1 MQTSAVKYAPYKLK
15 IIDQTVL
22 PYSLTYIQISS
33 IEDCY
38 QAIKKLK
45 VRGAPLIGIVAA
57 YSIVICASRLSKRC
71 SLAEFIDQLDISL
84 EYLKSSRPTAVNL
97 TWALNRM
104 RMVYTSPG
112 GEKPKSIV
120 LALNAEAEKIH
131 REDYESCRQIGLNGL
146 KILPEKANI
155 LTHCNAGSLATGGWG
170 TALGVVYAAKEKN
183 LDIHVYVDETRPL
196 GQGARLTL
204 WELMQSKVP
213 CTLIADSMAAS
224 LMQEGKIDLV
234 LFGADRITR
243 NGDVANK
250 IGSYALAVLAK
261 AHKIPCYAAAPMS
274 TFDFSLP
281 SGDKIPI
288 EQRDA
293 QEILQFYKYDRNISK
308 MIQVYNPAFDV
319 TPGIFLTGIITEL
332 GILGQ
337 PLEKSITKLLT

>member
-1 MQTSAVKYAPYKLK
+1 MQTPAVKYAPYKLK
-15 IIDQTVL
+15 IIDQTIL
-22 PYSLTYIQISS
+22 PHSFTYIQISS
-33 IEDCY
+33 LEDCY

-57 YSIVICASRLSKRC
+57 YSIVICASRLSNKC
-71 SLAEFIDQLDISL
+71 SLAKFVDQLEMSL

-97 TWALNRM
+97 SWALNRM
-104 RMVYTSPG
+104 RRVYTSLS

-146 KILPEKANI
+146 KILPENANI

-204 WELMQSKVP
+204 WELMQNKVP

-224 LMQEGKIDLV
+224 LMQDGKIDLV

-261 AHKIPCYAAAPMS
+261 AHRIPCYVAAPVS
-274 TFDFSLP
+274 TFDLSLP

-293 QEILQFYKYDRNISK
+293 QEILQFYKYDRNISRK
-308 MIQVYNPAFDV
+308 IKVYNPAFDV
-319 TPGIFLTGIITEL
+319 TPGIFLTGIITER
-332 GILGQ
+332 GILGH
-337 PLEKSITKLLT
+337 PLEKSITKLIT